1 MSDPRPIGVFDSGVG
16 GLTVLSEIRN
26 RLPYENTVYFGDTAR
41 VPYGVRDL
49 AEVRW
54 FAYEIIRYLI
64 TLDVKLIVIAC
75 NTATAAAL
83 KTAQRSFDVP
93 IIGVIEPGARAAAI
107 EANNRRVGVLATE
120 ATVRSRAYA
129 QAVSYIDAGI
139 RVMEQACPAFVPLI
153 EQGITEG
160 PELEAAA
167 RGYLTPLMRERVGA
181 VILGCTHYPLI
192 SATIN
197 RILGPEVR
205 LVSSA
210 GQTALEVGRILS
222 RRGLL
227 RRPENKDDE
236 GKSAYVCSADP
247 GEFAALGSRFLDEEI
262 RAVSPMAVIEALK
275 ARSEGNGASGREGRS
290 RLDVP
295 LIY

>member
-1 MSDPRPIGVFDSGVG
+1 M
-16 GLTVLSEIRN
+16 LSEIRD
-26 RLPYENTVYFGDTAR
+26 RLPFENTVYYGDTAR

-93 IIGVIEPGARAAAI
+93 IIGVIEPGARAAVV
-107 EANNRRVGVLATE
+107 EAQNRRVGVLATE
-120 ATVRSRAYA
+120 ATVRSRAYTK
-129 QAVSYIDAGI
+129 AVSYMDAGI
-139 RVMEQACPAFVPLI
+139 KVKEQACPQFVPLI
-153 EQGITEG
+153 ERGVTEG
-160 PELEAAA
+160 PELEGAAH
-167 RGYLTPLMRERVGA
+167 GYLHPLTESRVGA

-205 LVSSA
+205 LISSA

-222 RRGLL
+222 RQGYL
-227 RRPENKDDE
+227 RRPHHADDK
-236 GKSAYVCSADP
+236 GKSVYICSADP

-262 RAVSPMAVIEALK
+262 EAVAPADVV
-275 ARSEGNGASGREGRS
+275 GASRHS
-290 RLDVP
+290 DAP
-295 LIY
+295 LLY

>member
-16 GLTVLSEIRN
+16 GLTVLSEIRD

-41 VPYGVRDL
+41 VPYGIRDL

-64 TLDVKLIVIAC
+64 TLDVKLVVIAC

-129 QAVSYIDAGI
+129 KAVSHIDAGI
-139 RVMEQACPAFVPLI
+139 RVTEQACPAFVPLI

-160 PELEAAA
+160 AELEAAA
-167 RGYLTPLMRERVGA
+167 HTYLTPLVRGKVGA

-222 RRGLL
+222 RQGYL
-227 RRPENKDDE
+227 RRPESREDE
-236 GKSAYVCSADP
+236 GKAMYVCSADP
-247 GEFAALGSRFLDEEI
+247 EEFAALGSRFMDENI
-262 RAVSPMAVIEALK
+262 DAVLPAEVLPRTRK
-275 ARSEGNGASGREGRS
+275 PGKQASAGS
-290 RLDVP
+290 RTDIP

>member
-16 GLTVLSEIRN
+16 GLTVLSEIRD
-26 RLPYENTVYFGDTAR
+26 RLPYENTIYFGDTAR

-49 AEVRW
+49 TEVRW
-54 FAYEIIRYLI
+54 FSYEIIRYL
-64 TLDVKLIVIAC
+64 TRLNVKMVVIAC

-129 QAVSYIDAGI
+129 KAISYIDAGI
-139 RVMEQACPAFVPLI
+139 RVREQACPEFVPLI
-153 EQGITEG
+153 ERGTVSG
-160 PELEAAA
+160 PELEGAA
-167 RGYLTPLMRERVGA
+167 RGYLRPLMEDHVGA

-205 LVSSA
+205 LISSA
-210 GQTALEVGRILS
+210 GQTALEVGRTLS
-222 RRGLL
+222 RRGYL
-227 RRPENKDDE
+227 RRPRHAEDF
-236 GKSAYVCSADP
+236 GSPVYVCSDDP
-247 GEFAALGSRFLDEEI
+247 EEFAALGSRFLDEEI
-262 RAVSPMAVIEALK
+262 EAVAPAEVIIGSR
-275 ARSEGNGASGREGRS
+275 RS
-290 RLDVP
+290 DTP
-295 LIY
+295 LLY